1 MSVTCLSLLFCSLP
15 LCPGLQERL
24 DVDRGRLEDG
34 FHLLAPVPRFRITRD
49 LDRRHSP
56 LGSRRGGP
64 SQERPGIQAIRT
76 KPAWPRSRTTRHA
89 PSRLASFQSSPNL
102 EGHRRRL
109 ADVARLA
116 LYGSPRAED

>member
-24 DVDRGRLEDG
+24 DVDLGRLEDG
-34 FHLLAPVPRFRITRD
+34 FHLLTPVPRIRITRD

-76 KPAWPRSRTTRHA
+76 KPASPRSRTTPHA
-89 PSRLASFQSSPNL
+89 PSRSASYHSSADLA
-102 EGHRRRL
+102 EHTRRR
-109 ADVARLA
+109 
-116 LYGSPRAED
+116 